1 MISLPRAT
9 VTLVCPGKEAEGNAT
24 IHWVYSGSQHR
35 RWTTTGNSLLL
46 RAVQL
51 NDTGNYSCFLGDHL
65 VGTVPLLVDG
75 EFCPQ

>member
-1 MISLPRAT
+1 MISLPGAT

>member
-1 MISLPRAT
+1 MISLPGAT
-9 VTLVCPGKEAEGNAT
+9 ATLICPGKEAEGNAT
-24 IHWVYSGSQHR
+24 IQWVYSGSQHR

-51 NDTGNYSCFLGDHL
+51 NDTGNYSCFLDDHL